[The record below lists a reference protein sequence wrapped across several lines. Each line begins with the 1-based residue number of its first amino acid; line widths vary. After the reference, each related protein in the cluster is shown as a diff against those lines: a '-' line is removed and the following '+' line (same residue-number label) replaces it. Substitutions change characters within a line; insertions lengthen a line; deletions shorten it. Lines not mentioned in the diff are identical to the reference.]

1 MYKTT
6 LIFKSMTAETQK
18 EAEPIYGIVNRINND
33 TPQISSIAL
42 AQIIMVKFGNNK
54 KRQL

>member
-1 MYKTT
+1 
-6 LIFKSMTAETQK
+6 MTAETQK